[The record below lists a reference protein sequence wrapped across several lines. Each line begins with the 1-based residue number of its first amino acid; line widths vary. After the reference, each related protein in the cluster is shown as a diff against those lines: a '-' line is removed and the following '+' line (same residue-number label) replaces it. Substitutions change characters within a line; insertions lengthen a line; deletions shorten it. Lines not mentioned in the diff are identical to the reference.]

1 MPAPEPART
10 PPHVDRRTLL
20 IASGTGLAAAGGAAA
35 WLFGPGS
42 DRASARAAT
51 APTASVSVST
61 PSTPSTATGA
71 TTAAPTAPSGPTTIG
86 TTLHSV
92 ATPTGKGSYRRL
104 ADGPGW
110 KRVVRADLAPAHPGR
125 ADRRTAIAAFVQL
138 TDLHVMDV
146 QSPLRMEWM
155 REHGPHDWRP
165 HEALSVLSTL
175 SLIDR
180 VNSLRGGPV
189 TGHPLSFAITTGDNT
204 DNNSTI
210 ELDWFLSAMSGGRI
224 DPNTGDPQAFE
235 GIQNSGLPLFWQ
247 PESARTDAD
256 KKLGFPHLPGY
267 LSAAMRPL
275 TAPGLKIPWYST
287 VGNHDALFSGA
298 YRSGPHGSFAG
309 QIAVG
314 DRKLEQVPHADM
326 LRVYKAVNAQ
336 QDPDGTLVREVL
348 QHYARTARTVTP
360 DVRRAPFTPQ
370 EYLAAHLDPRRTGAG
385 PVGHGYAAEGVDA
398 DHMYYSFPV
407 ADGVLGISLDTT
419 DRGGSFLGSIG
430 SEQLAWLERTL
441 AAHEDRHIL
450 VFSHHAAHSMTN
462 LRTDPARPREKR
474 HSGAELTALL
484 KKHPNVLAWINGHSH
499 HNRIDP
505 RGTFWE
511 VNTASHVDYPQLGRV
526 IEIVDNHDG
535 TLSLITT
542 LIESAAPHR
551 TDFHDLSTAGLA
563 SLYRELAFNA
573 PGADISSA
581 SGAAHDRNAELL
593 LGKR

>member
-71 TTAAPTAPSGPTTIG
+71 TTAAPTAPPGPTTVG

-298 YRSGPHGSFAG
+298 YRSGAHGSFAG
-309 QIAVG
+309 QVAVG

-360 DVRRAPFTPQ
+360 DVRRAPS
-370 EYLAAHLDPRRTGAG
+370 PRRSTWPRTSTRAVRAPVRSVTATPPRAWTPTTCTTASRSPTVCSASAWTPPTGA
-385 PVGHGYAAEGVDA
+385 
-398 DHMYYSFPV
+398 
-407 ADGVLGISLDTT
+407 
-419 DRGGSFLGSIG
+419 
-430 SEQLAWLERTL
+430 
-441 AAHEDRHIL
+441 
-450 VFSHHAAHSMTN
+450 
-462 LRTDPARPREKR
+462 AR
-474 HSGAELTALL
+474 
-484 KKHPNVLAWINGHSH
+484 
-499 HNRIDP
+499 
-505 RGTFWE
+505 
-511 VNTASHVDYPQLGRV
+511 
-526 IEIVDNHDG
+526 
-535 TLSLITT
+535 
-542 LIESAAPHR
+542 
-551 TDFHDLSTAGLA
+551 
-563 SLYRELAFNA
+563 
-573 PGADISSA
+573 SSA
-581 SGAAHDRNAELL
+581 RSAPSNSPGWGAPWPRTRTGTSWSSATTPPTA
-593 LGKR
+593 

>member
-1 MPAPEPART
+1 MPAPEPARI
-10 PPHVDRRTLL
+10 PSPLDRRTLL
-20 IASGTGLAAAGGAAA
+20 IASGAGLAAAGGATA
-35 WLFGPGS
+35 WVFGPGS
-42 DRASARAAT
+42 DRASAR
-51 APTASVSVST
+51 PT
-61 PSTPSTATGA
+61 
-71 TTAAPTAPSGPTTIG
+71 TAPSVPAPRTATSAPATTTPPAPAVPTTVG

-92 ATPTGKGSYRRL
+92 ATPTGKGPFRRL
-104 ADGPGW
+104 TDGPGW

-125 ADRRTAIAAFVQL
+125 ADRRTVVAAFVQL

-204 DNNSTI
+204 DNNSTV
-210 ELDWFLSAMSGGRI
+210 ELDWFLTAMSGGRI

-275 TAPGLKIPWYST
+275 TAPGLTIPWYST

-298 YRSGPHGSFAG
+298 YRSGPHGSFAA
-309 QIAVG
+309 QTAVG

-326 LRVYKAVNAQ
+326 MRVYKAVSAQ
-336 QDPDGTLVREVL
+336 QDPDGTLVRGVL
-348 QHYARTARTVTP
+348 QRYARTARTVTP
-360 DVRRAPFTPQ
+360 DARRAPFTPQ

-407 ADGVLGISLDTT
+407 AEGVLGISLDTT
-419 DRGGSFLGSIG
+419 DRGGAFLGSIG
-430 SEQLAWLERTL
+430 SEQLAWLGRTL
-441 AAHEDRHIL
+441 DAHSDQHIL
-450 VFSHHAAHSMTN
+450 VFSHHPSHSMTN
-462 LRTDPARPREKR
+462 LRADPARPKEKR
-474 HSGAELTALL
+474 HSGDELTALL

-511 VNTASHVDYPQLGRV
+511 VNTASHVDYPQLARV

-551 TDFHDLSTAGLA
+551 TDYHDLSTTGLA

-573 PGADISSA
+573 PGADISSTTGKA
-581 SGAAHDRNAELL
+581 DDRNAELL
-593 LGKR
+593 LRKR